1 MHAAFQEHVD
11 AAVSKT
17 VNLPTDASSQA
28 VREIFLTAHELRLK
42 GVTVYRYG
50 SRLGQTLNI
59 VDDSERR
66 IAGNARCKGERRM
79 ADSRK
84 IISDAAAAERGANEH
99 VRPPE

>member
-17 VNLPTDASSQA
+17 VNLPTDASPQA

-59 VDDSERR
+59 VDDSETPDCRE
-66 IAGNARCKGERRM
+66 C
-79 ADSRK
+79 S
-84 IISDAAAAERGANEH
+84 
-99 VRPPE
+99 V